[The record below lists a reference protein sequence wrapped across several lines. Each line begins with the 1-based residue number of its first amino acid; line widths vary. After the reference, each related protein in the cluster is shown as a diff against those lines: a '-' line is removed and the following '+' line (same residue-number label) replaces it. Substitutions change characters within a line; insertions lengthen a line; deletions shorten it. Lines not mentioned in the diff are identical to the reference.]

1 MPNYLLDPLRTL
13 NRLVQ
18 QGEGEATEVKD
29 LQLLARHRVGLPPF
43 PLLAPVGQLPGSTHP
58 VLRVPD
64 QTNQSTNLSD
74 IVPASARRR
83 SNHFSLFTN
92 PLPLSPLITES
103 SPIVPTVDRS
113 SKSIARRIF
122 SVVICMYEIE
132 SFNPQRCGASQF
144 CHTECA
150 RSKRHIVRIT
160 VSLGRD

>member
-1 MPNYLLDPLRTL
+1 M
-13 NRLVQ
+13 
-18 QGEGEATEVKD
+18 KD
-29 LQLLARHRVGLPPF
+29 LQLLARHRVDCRPRSVLFSGEVGLSPF
-43 PLLAPVGQLPGSTHP
+43 PLLAPVGQLPTSTHL

-113 SKSIARRIF
+113 SKSIAQRIF
-122 SVVICMYEIE
+122 SVVILY
-132 SFNPQRCGASQF
+132 
-144 CHTECA
+144 
-150 RSKRHIVRIT
+150 V
-160 VSLGRD
+160 